1 MSTDS
6 STFQEQLETIYEQHR
21 RQGLE
26 SELDDVA
33 ETMEKTILEQVLAE
47 EFFQAEIE
55 IDSEAKNAVEDAK
68 SLLEQND
75 YDALA
80 EKLPVTREA
89 VEAQQRKV
97 NNFVHQARIDV
108 HNTVRG
114 MIRLNQRV
122 GRVDKSKLK
131 ALDTLLDD
139 WNWEAQVEG
148 DSIDQRK
155 EEAAEYGR
163 FMHQSLEKAKGDLFG
178 PYRDTPID
186 NLVDRLLDDKRLT
199 LAALSEE
206 EIDLLYESDLA
217 EYLEVT
223 LS

>member
-1 MSTDS
+1 MSADS

-26 SELDDVA
+26 SELDDLA
-33 ETMEKTILEQVLAE
+33 ETMEQTILERVLAE
-47 EFFQAEIE
+47 EFFQTEIE
-55 IDSEAKNAVEDAK
+55 IDSEAKNAVEAAR

-80 EKLPVTREA
+80 QKLPETREA
-89 VEAQQRKV
+89 VETQQRKV

-155 EEAAEYGR
+155 EEAVEYGR
-163 FMHQSLEKAKGDLFG
+163 FMHRSLEKAKGDLFG

-186 NLVDRLLDDKRLT
+186 DLVDRLLDDERLT